1 MFPPAASCA
10 AEGPRD
16 TGPVLLAHA
25 DGFNWDEALLVLA
38 PIAIIAGVLLYAN
51 NKLQRGLGD
60 QPPDEPDDGDGHDHD
75 GTSAPDGPGDAA
87 APRSDPTTS
96 A

>member
-1 MFPPAASCA
+1 
-10 AEGPRD
+10 
-16 TGPVLLAHA
+16 VLLAHA

-60 QPPDEPDDGDGHDHD
+60 QLLEDPETDTAPTTE
-75 GTSAPDGPGDAA
+75 GTSDATT
-87 APRSDPTTS
+87 PRSDPTTS